1 MEIKI
6 NIPADANELIHTLQ
20 NNGHSAYIVGGCV
33 RDSILG
39 RIPHDWDI
47 GTSAT
52 PSEMLDIFKEYS
64 TIKIGLNYLKITEL
78 K

>member
-33 RDSILG
+33 RDFQG
-39 RIPHDWDI
+39 QED
-47 GTSAT
+47 
-52 PSEMLDIFKEYS
+52 Y
-64 TIKIGLNYLKITEL
+64 
-78 K
+78 